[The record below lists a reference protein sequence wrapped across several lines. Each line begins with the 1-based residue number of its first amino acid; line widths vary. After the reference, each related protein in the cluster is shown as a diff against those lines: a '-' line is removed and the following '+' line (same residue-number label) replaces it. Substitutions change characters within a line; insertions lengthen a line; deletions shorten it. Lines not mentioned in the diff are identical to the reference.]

1 MEDRELTTYLESSPF
16 YAGFDLENPYTRQDF
31 LAKFVKL
38 SPTQKTLLTSS
49 KTSDFI
55 RAIGQRYNLIGQQV
69 TLLAV
74 IARYLVIGKLRAD
87 EVASLTAYYL
97 NITIESATSISN
109 DLIKIISSK
118 PINSAPTNP
127 APPFPGADLPE
138 TGGNIIDL
146 RDQN

>member
-1 MEDRELTTYLESSPF
+1 MEDRELTTYLDSSPF
-16 YAGFDLENPYTRQDF
+16 YAGFDLENDYARQDF
-31 LAKFVKL
+31 LVEFVKL
-38 SPTQKTLLTSS
+38 PPTQKNLLTSS
-49 KTSDFI
+49 KTSDLL
-55 RAIGQRYNLIGQQV
+55 RVIGQRYNLIGQQI

-97 NITIESATSISN
+97 NITIESATSIGD
-109 DLIKIISSK
+109 DLVKIISSK
-118 PINSAPTNP
+118 PIAPVV
-127 APPFPGADLPE
+127 ASSIPPIPGADLPE